1 MCAHLVHHV
10 DVVTPWPHVFVHS
23 IFAGFASVASAEAA
37 AADHEEHRTQQLQQG
52 GETHPTGAQ
61 QKS

>member
-10 DVVTPWPHVFVHS
+10 DVVTPWPDVVVLS
-23 IFAGFASVASAEAA
+23 IFAGFASVAGAEAA
-37 AADHEEHRTQQLQQG
+37 ASDHEEHRAQQLQQG

-61 QKS
+61 QES